1 MLCVSGVFLTDC
13 PSFMTNVT
21 LQRNS
26 ATQHGGAL
34 FSDSAS
40 FTLERSLID
49 NNIAGASGGGL
60 VLLYGSPRI
69 VDSTVTGNIARH
81 GGGFW
86 LDRAG
91 QGSPP
96 RTEPPG
102 GRAGGGSSAVIATP
116 LLPGLGLACP
126 LCYCEFSTVAA
137 TLEVPFAG
145 QANFPRKVLK
155 IAP

>member
-96 RTEPPG
+96 RTEPPRGEG
-102 GRAGGGSSAVIATP
+102 GRGEQRGDCDSTAPGSGFGVPP
-116 LLPGLGLACP
+116 LLL
-126 LCYCEFSTVAA
+126 
-137 TLEVPFAG
+137 
-145 QANFPRKVLK
+145 
-155 IAP
+155 